1 MAEML
6 LISDTEILNMA
17 FFIIKTKMISCL
29 IFIFGVTYTARGV
42 ILLINGL
49 KWFRM
54 ELNTIGG
61 N

>member
-1 MAEML
+1 MTC
-6 LISDTEILNMA
+6 DTEILNMA
-17 FFIIKTKMISCL
+17 LFTIKNKMISCL
-29 IFIFGVTYTARGV
+29 IFIFGVKYTARGV

-54 ELNTIGG
+54 ELNTMGG